1 MYGGFGNYHRCDAIA
16 QITAAGTEALS
27 QLADIPVVD
36 CRGGLVFPCFVDMH
50 THLDKGHSWERSP
63 NPDGTFSSAI
73 ATVGADAQKN
83 WNADDVYPRRSMLP
97 KVQLCPRYQ
106 SHPHPYR

>member
-1 MYGGFGNYHRCDAIA
+1 MVDLEIATGAIA
-16 QITAAGTEALS
+16 QITAAGTEASS
-27 QLADIPVVD
+27 QLADIPVVN
-36 CRGGLVFPCFVDMH
+36 CRGGLVFPCFVYAH
-50 THLDKGHSWERSP
+50 PFRQRSCLGAIA

-83 WNADDVYPRRSMLP
+83 WNADDVYRRRSMLP

-106 SHPHPYR
+106 SHPHPDR